1 MNSIISQCTPVTV
14 ATECPGETPANTVD
28 NGNVGHGETHAPSAP
43 GIPHLTGRQQNQSG
57 DSSGA
62 GRYAHLSGPQLMG
75 VIAKAKAA
83 LGDPLEAHSL
93 PLNEHQYFSRDQLE
107 HMYMQGHR
115 HGAMSLMTAALVVQS
130 HENMRARLRAVEKE
144 RDKERREK
152 DQWREAY
159 SVAAEVIR

>member
-1 MNSIISQCTPVTV
+1 VSIPPPTKDLES
-14 ATECPGETPANTVD
+14 
-28 NGNVGHGETHAPSAP
+28 
-43 GIPHLTGRQQNQSG
+43 
-57 DSSGA
+57 
-62 GRYAHLSGPQLMG
+62 LSGPQLMG

-144 RDKERREK
+144 RD
-152 DQWREAY
+152 QWRTSY
-159 SVAAEVIR
+159 TIAAGVSR